1 MSVLVAM
8 LMLFAYVGIIL
19 LMVGIPIVAIVV
31 YFSKKGEKDKV
42 QDTTQYSWEH
52 KEIPKTNQA
61 PKES

>member
-19 LMVGIPIVAIVV
+19 LMVGIPIVAIIV
-31 YFSKKGEKDKV
+31 YFSKKEKDKV